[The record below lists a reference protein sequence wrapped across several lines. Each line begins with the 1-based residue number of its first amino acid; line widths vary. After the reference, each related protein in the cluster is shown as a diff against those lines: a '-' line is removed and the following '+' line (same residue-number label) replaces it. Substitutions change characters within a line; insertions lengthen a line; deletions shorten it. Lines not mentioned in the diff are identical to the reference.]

1 MRKVVFFILFLLFSI
16 TAITTPIGGGTK
28 VDLKGSLGGVTSRNP
43 YQTQPLE
50 VNFNGNELTVNFL
63 DCLGVLKVVV
73 KDENGVIVFNQTV
86 NTCVT
91 NSVSIDVT
99 NWNSGNYIIVISDLY
114 GCSVEGEFV
123 IN

>member
-1 MRKVVFFILFLLFSI
+1 MKKVKFFILLALFNV
-16 TAITTPIGGGTK
+16 AGLTTLISESKIDIKGKLAGGTN
-28 VDLKGSLGGVTSRNP
+28 RNP
-43 YQTQPLE
+43 SQSQPLE